1 MAKTPAKKAPTKSK
15 AKISSFPELSFGNSF
30 WKRHWKEALLIVA
43 LAFAVYGISIP
54 YGYVLDDQ
62 IVISNNNFTKKG
74 IDGIGEILSTE
85 SFTGY
90 FGKQKDLVAGARY
103 RPLSIVTFAIE
114 QSLFGENEK
123 ALPHIQHAVNILFYA
138 LLGLLI
144 FRIAALLIKTK
155 ENGQWWMA
163 IPFIASILYLLHPVH
178 TEVVANIKGRD
189 EIMTSIGAMGALYFA
204 LRYLPSRNIL
214 WLILSGVS
222 MFLGLMSKENALTF
236 LAVIPLT
243 LYFFTS
249 AKTKDYVA
257 TIIPSVVASLIYI
270 IIRTNVIGYL
280 LDSGKRID
288 DLMNDPFLEMNGME
302 KLATIMFTLLKYLQL
317 LIFPHPLTHDYYPY
331 KIPIMNFGSLGTI
344 AAVLVYAGLVY
355 VFFRYFKSKS
365 IYAWAIGFFLATI
378 SIVSNLVFPVGTF
391 MNERFIFLPSIAF
404 SIVCGY
410 TLIKYGWQSE
420 KPALKFG
427 SLAVLGLLVAGYAF
441 KSLTRI
447 PVWESGN
454 SLNKAAIEIS
464 SESARANT
472 FMGTTLF
479 EEAKTTEDH
488 AKKVALYAEAEKY
501 IDRSLAIYPRY
512 LSANQMKS
520 GLAAERYHDHR
531 DLNVLLGDFEAIL
544 RRRPEVEYIRQYLEY
559 LNGRADQETL
569 TNWYYRVA
577 YEHLGVRERNY
588 PWAIAILNI
597 GEKGAPNDWRILY
610 ALGKSYM
617 ETGDTVRGNQYLERA
632 YANNPALRGQ

>member
-1 MAKTPAKKAPTKSK
+1 MI
-15 AKISSFPELSFGNSF
+15 ISLLSF
-30 WKRHWKEALLIVA
+30 AI
-43 LAFAVYGISIP
+43 YGISIP

-62 IVISNNNFTKKG
+62 IVISNNEYTKEGIKG
-74 IDGIGEILSTE
+74 IGKILSTE

-114 QSLFGENEK
+114 QSLFKNNVE
-123 ALPHIQHAVNILFYA
+123 ALPHIQHGVNILFYA

-144 FRIAALLIKTK
+144 FRITALLIKTK
-155 ENGQWWMA
+155 GQERWWFA
-163 IPFIASILYLLHPVH
+163 VPFITAVLYILHPVH

-189 EIMTSIGAMGALYFA
+189 EIMASIGAMGALYFA
-204 LRYLPSRNIL
+204 LRYLPSRKML
-214 WLILSGVS
+214 WLVLSGIS

-243 LYFFTS
+243 IYFFTS
-249 AKTKDYVA
+249 AKSKDFVI
-257 TIIPSVVASLIYI
+257 TLIPSLIASFAFIV
-270 IIRTNVIGYL
+270 IRTKVIGYL
-280 LDSGKRID
+280 LDSGKRVE
-288 DLMNDPFLEMNGME
+288 DLMNDPFLEMNGVE

-331 KIPIMNFGSLGTI
+331 KIPIMHFGSPGTI
-344 AAVLVYAGLVY
+344 AALLVYAGLIY
-355 VFFRYFKSKS
+355 VFFRFYKSKN

-404 SIVCGY
+404 SMISGY
-410 TLIKYGWQSE
+410 TLVKYGWQSDR
-420 KPALKFG
+420 KPLPYLALAMF
-427 SLAVLGLLVAGYAF
+427 LILVAGYAL
-441 KSLTRI
+441 KSITRI

-454 SLNKAAIEIS
+454 ALNKAAIKVS
-464 SESARANT
+464 PGSARANT

-479 EEAKTTEDH
+479 NEAKATDDH
-488 AKKVALYAEAEKY
+488 NKKMELVAEAEKY
-501 IDRSLAIYPRY
+501 IDRSIEIYPRY

-520 GLAAERYHDHR
+520 GVAAEKYHSSR
-531 DLNVLLGDFEAIL
+531 DLNQLLADFESIL
-544 RRRPEVEYIRQYLEY
+544 RRRPEVEYIREYLDY

-569 TNWYYRVA
+569 TRWYYRVA
-577 YEHLGVRERNY
+577 YEYIGVEQRNY

-617 ETGDTVRGNQYLERA
+617 ATGDETRGNQYLNRA
-632 YANNPALRGQ
+632 YTLNPALRGQ